1 MWNESR
7 SVLAAHICYL
17 LAGITVE
24 APSPSSKIALLGGD
38 HRTPNEA
45 RFYVS
50 ASAVQRTEIYE
61 WIQKK
66 ASSNANAM
74 IPFQGYK
81 LIYAMILA
89 DHGKL
94 ETSFKYVNSMLN
106 VIKAVTANM
115 KPGTSMYLEGMQ
127 NQLTVLDDRL
137 RQHLGQDR
145 VESVATSSNGK
156 QGKWGLGSALSI
168 MGKIVNR
175 VVEGSDAPAVQS
187 TPSHGAGSSLFQGA
201 PRSNSG
207 VHAPPAYPS
216 VPTQGHVPTNV
227 APGSH
232 GSYSQMTTNTYS
244 ENSFPSYSQQTNAPK
259 SANGSEHGYPSY
271 PQQQQHANGP
281 EHGYPSYTQQ
291 QHANKPE
298 HGYPSYPQQPQQ
310 TPAPGSNGSYGGG
323 YGGYGYSLRTSG
335 GSNVNAPRS
344 NDRHAPAPA
353 QYQATHGQNVV
364 PPAPTYGGMPPGP
377 AHGDYPPAPA
387 TPAAAPAPPQL
398 TPPAQEQ
405 QQPVAPPSLPTP
417 TLPSPSTF
425 QKPTLD
431 LSGDAGKSGL
441 AQEKSKNEPVSRGSE
456 ALPRSPKAG
465 GDGPSSDKG
474 STSPKFK
481 DTKKT
486 VRSKTPPPSGSKSS
500 SGWFSGISK
509 LITQK
514 MNPDAKVAK
523 LGEQM
528 EAYFDE
534 EKKRWVFPGE
544 TAAEEPTMPSAP
556 PTGPMPGSTPNSSH
570 GGLLGPPG
578 SQSAPGSISG
588 GAPASDDPLAALMAP
603 PQTRAHASL
612 MKKDPLSAM
621 MAPPP
626 RAGLYGQR
634 AGSATTMRKPPRPQF
649 AVFKPM
655 AAQQA
660 APAEEPSE

>member
-1 MWNESR
+1 
-7 SVLAAHICYL
+7 
-17 LAGITVE
+17 
-24 APSPSSKIALLGGD
+24 
-38 HRTPNEA
+38 
-45 RFYVS
+45 
-50 ASAVQRTEIYE
+50 
-61 WIQKK
+61 
-66 ASSNANAM
+66 M

-115 KPGTSMYLEGMQ
+115 KPGTSLYLEGMQ

-145 VESVATSSNGK
+145 VESVATASNGK

-175 VVEGSDAPAVQS
+175 VVEGSDAPAAQS
-187 TPSHGAGSSLFQGA
+187 TPSHAAGSSLFQGA

-216 VPTQGHVPTNV
+216 GPAQAHVQTSV

-232 GSYSQMTTNTYS
+232 GSSSQAAANSYS
-244 ENSFPSYSQQTNAPK
+244 ENAYPSYSQQPNAPK
-259 SANGSEHGYPSY
+259 STNGSEHGYPSY
-271 PQQQQHANGP
+271 PQQQQQHANGP
-281 EHGYPSYTQQ
+281 EHGYPSYPQQQQQ
-291 QHANKPE
+291 QHANGPE
-298 HGYPSYPQQPQQ
+298 YGHPSYSQQPQTNGSENGYPSYPQQPQQ
-310 TPAPGSNGSYGGG
+310 TPAPGSNGT
-323 YGGYGYSLRTSG
+323 YGGYGNSFRPSG
-335 GSNVNAPRS
+335 VSSVHAPRS
-344 NDRHAPAPA
+344 NDRHAPASA
-353 QYQATHGQNVV
+353 QYQAAHGQNVAS
-364 PPAPTYGGMPPGP
+364 PAPTYGGMPPAP
-377 AHGDYPPAPA
+377 AHGDYPPSPA
-387 TPAAAPAPPQL
+387 TPAAVPAPPQW
-398 TPPAQEQ
+398 TPPVQQQ

-417 TLPSPSTF
+417 TPASPSTF

-474 STSPKFK
+474 SASPKFK

-486 VRSKTPPPSGSKSS
+486 ARSKTPPPSGSKSS

-544 TAAEEPTMPSAP
+544 TVTEEPTMPSAP
-556 PTGPMPGSTPNSSH
+556 PTGPMPGSTPNSTH
-570 GGLLGPPG
+570 GGPPGPPG
-578 SQSAPGSISG
+578 SQSAPGSISS

-603 PQTRAHASL
+603 PQSRAHASL

-634 AGSATTMRKPPRPQF
+634 AGPATTMRKPPRPQF
-649 AVFKPM
+649 AVFKPT

>member
-1 MWNESR
+1 
-7 SVLAAHICYL
+7 
-17 LAGITVE
+17 
-24 APSPSSKIALLGGD
+24 
-38 HRTPNEA
+38 
-45 RFYVS
+45 
-50 ASAVQRTEIYE
+50 
-61 WIQKK
+61 
-66 ASSNANAM
+66 
-74 IPFQGYK
+74 
-81 LIYAMILA
+81 
-89 DHGKL
+89 
-94 ETSFKYVNSMLN
+94 
-106 VIKAVTANM
+106 
-115 KPGTSMYLEGMQ
+115 MYLEGMQ

-145 VESVATSSNGK
+145 VQSVSTSSNGK

-175 VVEGSDAPAVQS
+175 VVEGSDAPATQS
-187 TPSHGAGSSLFQGA
+187 MPSHGAGSSLFQGA

-207 VHAPPAYPS
+207 GHAPPAYPS
-216 VPTQGHVPTNV
+216 GAASSYAPTQGQAPTNV

-232 GSYSQMTTNTYS
+232 GSSSQNVYA
-244 ENSFPSYSQQTNAPK
+244 ENAYPVYSQQSSGPK
-259 SANGSEHGYPSY
+259 STNGSENGYPSY
-271 PQQQQHANGP
+271 PQQQNANGQ
-281 EHGYPSYTQQ
+281 EHGYPSYSQQ
-291 QHANKPE
+291 PQTNGSE
-298 HGYPSYPQQPQQ
+298 NGYPSYPQQPQQ

-323 YGGYGYSLRTSG
+323 YGGYGNSFRP
-335 GSNVNAPRS
+335 SNTANAPHS
-344 NDRHAPAPA
+344 NDRHAPAHAPA
-353 QYQATHGQNVV
+353 HYLAGHGQNA
-364 PPAPTYGGMPPGP
+364 PPAPTYSGLPSAP
-377 AHGDYPPAPA
+377 AHNDYPPAPA
-387 TPAAAPAPPQL
+387 TPAAAP
-398 TPPAQEQ
+398 TPSQWASPAQ
-405 QQPVAPPSLPTP
+405 QQPAVPPMPTP
-417 TLPSPSTF
+417 TPPSPSTF

-441 AQEKSKNEPVSRGSE
+441 AQEKGKTEAASRGSE

-474 STSPKFK
+474 SASPKFK

-544 TAAEEPTMPSAP
+544 TAAEEPVMPSAP
-556 PTGPMPGSTPNSSH
+556 PTGPMPGSTPNSTH
-570 GGLLGPPG
+570 GGPLGPPG

-603 PQTRAHASL
+603 PQSRAHASL

-634 AGSATTMRKPPRPQF
+634 AGSASTMRKPPRPQF
-649 AVFKPM
+649 AVFKPT

-660 APAEEPSE
+660 APTEEPSE